1 MYLQVHWLFCY
12 QDSGVEPIPWVF
24 ISDIVCS
31 LLEFPFGSSW
41 FFFLS
46 LHSLGTYFLLY
57 LEHSYD
63 NHFKFLI
70 VNSKYG
76 QSMRFVSNV
85 FSFDNESH
93 FSISLCVKKF
103 WPVSRTWW
111 LIHCGDSGFCY
122 SPPKRYFVLFASSLL
137 GWTQS
142 LNCLFCNRQQL
153 KSKFTYFSLSW
164 TFLSLPHLQ
173 VVQGSSWDLGRV
185 YTLNLDF
192 SSLALSFPEFFP
204 NFPLTVIS
212 SNSVFWFFGHRLD
225 RTTGY

>member
-1 MYLQVHWLFCY
+1 MITILNFWLLIPNMGNLWGLSQMFFHLTMSHIFLFLCVSKNFDLYPGHGDWYIVETLDSVIVLLSVILFCLQAVY
-12 QDSGVEPIPWVF
+12 LVE
-24 ISDIVCS
+24 
-31 LLEFPFGSSW
+31 L
-41 FFFLS
+41 
-46 LHSLGTYFLLY
+46 
-57 LEHSYD
+57 
-63 NHFKFLI
+63 K
-70 VNSKYG
+70 
-76 QSMRFVSNV
+76 
-85 FSFDNESH
+85 
-93 FSISLCVKKF
+93 
-103 WPVSRTWW
+103 
-111 LIHCGDSGFCY
+111 
-122 SPPKRYFVLFASSLL
+122 
-137 GWTQS
+137 S